1 MLPAFAGPAVFALDP
16 RLEADT
22 LPVGDLALTSVLL
35 LNDARF
41 PWFVLVPRR
50 PDATELT
57 DLSDGDAEAL
67 MREIRTASRVMI
79 ALAKPDK
86 INVAALGNRVP
97 QLHVHVIAASA
108 PTRPGRL
115 RCGASARRS
124 PIRRT
129 PRRR

>member
-22 LPVGDLALTSVLL
+22 LPVGDLALASVLL

-57 DLSDGDAEAL
+57 DLSDARRRGADARDPHRVAGDA
-67 MREIRTASRVMI
+67 R
-79 ALAKPDK
+79 
-86 INVAALGNRVP
+86 
-97 QLHVHVIAASA
+97 
-108 PTRPGRL
+108 
-115 RCGASARRS
+115 AR
-124 PIRRT
+124 
-129 PRRR
+129 

>member
-1 MLPAFAGPAVFALDP
+1 MLPAFAGPAVFALNP

-57 DLSDGDAEAL
+57 DLSDADAEAL
-67 MREIRTASRVMI
+67 MREIRTASRVML

-97 QLHVHVIAASA
+97 QLHVHLVCRLLLETNKT
-108 PTRPGRL
+108 PPGW
-115 RCGASARRS
+115 GAGEQ
-124 PIRRT
+124 
-129 PRRR
+129 